1 MKKYILV
8 LATLM
13 CLACRE
19 VPDATKSEFTAAEQS
34 DAAER
39 LVERVVGKKAARAF
53 SIVITPS
60 TDGDWFAYSSDGRKI
75 VLEGNNGVSVA
86 SALRQYLSDYCS
98 WQRSWCGSS
107 ENLPDPLPLP
117 ESRVKK
123 ESPYKWRYYLNY

>member
-39 LVERVVGKKAARAF
+39 LVERVVGK
-53 SIVITPS
+53 
-60 TDGDWFAYSSDGRKI
+60 
-75 VLEGNNGVSVA
+75 
-86 SALRQYLSDYCS
+86 
-98 WQRSWCGSS
+98 
-107 ENLPDPLPLP
+107 
-117 ESRVKK
+117 
-123 ESPYKWRYYLNY
+123 